1 VFLTRVL
8 TALVAAL
15 ATFVMTSHVPALAVV
30 NVFMIGAVGFM
41 LVAIL
46 QGQLLDAGG
55 RAPTLTS
62 AAVHSAFN
70 AGNALG
76 PLAGGLAISGGLGY
90 AAAPAAGAVLSTAGL
105 LVAAQRRRRRQ
116 TDRTPS

>member
-1 VFLTRVL
+1 
-8 TALVAAL
+8 
-15 ATFVMTSHVPALAVV
+15 MT
-30 NVFMIGAVGFM
+30 GAVGFV

-55 RAPTLTS
+55 QAPTLTS

-90 AAAPAAGAVLSTAGL
+90 AAPAAGAVLTAAGP
-105 LVAAQRRRRRQ
+105 LVAALGRRHPV
-116 TDRTPS
+116 TAAGPSPSTPRPVG